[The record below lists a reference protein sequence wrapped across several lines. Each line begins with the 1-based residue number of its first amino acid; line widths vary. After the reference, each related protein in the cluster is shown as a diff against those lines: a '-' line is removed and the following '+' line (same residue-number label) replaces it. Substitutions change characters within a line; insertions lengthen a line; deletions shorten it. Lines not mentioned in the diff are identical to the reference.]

1 MRTSPAK
8 IPAVTDIVSWVRG
21 EEEAETQR
29 GGADWGAIGRVVDE
43 LLHGRDG
50 WISRGIVCVLEKR
63 S

>member
-1 MRTSPAK
+1 MRILAAE

-21 EEEAETQR
+21 EEGAETQLCR
-29 GGADWGAIGRVVDE
+29 ADWGAIGRVVDE
-43 LLHGRDG
+43 LHDGRDG